1 MSARETAVNTLK
13 EYATETNSEIRI
25 KTIEDRSK
33 DTVQFSESESDYLPF
48 FTVTETD
55 ITVESESGTQTIGFA
70 TMKNVHDD
78 VYDLAVEA
86 DK

>member
-1 MSARETAVNTLK
+1 MSARETAVNALK
-13 EYATETNSEIRI
+13 DYATDTNSEIRI
-25 KTIEDRSK
+25 KTIEDGSK

-48 FTVTETD
+48 FTLTETD
-55 ITVESESGTQTIGFA
+55 ITVESESGTQTISFD
-70 TMKNVHDD
+70 TMKNVHDE

>member
-1 MSARETAVNTLK
+1 MSARYTAVNALK
-13 EYATETNSEIRI
+13 DYATDTNSEICI
-25 KTIEDRSK
+25 KTIDGSK

-55 ITVESESGTQTIGFA
+55 ITVESESGTQAISFD
-70 TMKNVHDD
+70 TMKNVHDE

>member
-1 MSARETAVNTLK
+1 MSTRYTAVNALK
-13 EYATETNSEIRI
+13 DYATDTNSEIRI
-25 KTIEDRSK
+25 KTIDGCK

-55 ITVESESGTQTIGFA
+55 ITVESESGTQTISFD
-70 TMKNVHDD
+70 TMKNVHDE

>member
-1 MSARETAVNTLK
+1 MSARYSAVNALK
-13 EYATETNSEIRI
+13 DYATDTNSEIRI
-25 KTIEDRSK
+25 KTIDGSK

-55 ITVESESGTQTIGFA
+55 ITVESESGTQTISFD
-70 TMKNVHDD
+70 TMTDVHGE

-86 DK
+86 DM